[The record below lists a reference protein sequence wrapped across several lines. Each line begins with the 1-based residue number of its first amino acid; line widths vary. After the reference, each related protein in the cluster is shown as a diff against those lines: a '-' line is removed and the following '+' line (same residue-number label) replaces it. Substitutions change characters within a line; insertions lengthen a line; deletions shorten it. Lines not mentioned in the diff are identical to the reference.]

1 VEWYVFGAQP
11 GRPPA
16 DGGREHETN
25 MSTARD
31 KIREKLFPVEV
42 TDVQHYTDTLF
53 TLRTTRPGT
62 FRFEAGEF
70 TMLGLDTGQEIIQ
83 RAYSMTNA
91 TYDEELSFLSIKV
104 QDGAFTSRL
113 QHVERG
119 HELLVGKKPTGTL
132 TLDAVAPGRTLYLFS
147 TGTGIA
153 PFMSLIQEMEI
164 YNRYERIVLNHT
176 CRYKAEHVF
185 DDYLRGGIEEHPLVG
200 EEAARQ
206 LLYYPTVTREDGERT
221 GRVTA
226 HMADGRLWGEF
237 GLDAMDPEHDRAM
250 VCGGPAMLETLV
262 EELKSRGFDPGD
274 RGEAG
279 GYAIEKAFVG

>member
-1 VEWYVFGAQP
+1 
-11 GRPPA
+11 
-16 DGGREHETN
+16 

-113 QHVERG
+113 QYVELG
-119 HELLVGKKPTGTL
+119 QELLVGKKPTGTL
-132 TLDAVAPGRTLYLFS
+132 TLDAVAPGRNLYLFS

-153 PFMSLIQEMEI
+153 PFMSLIQEPEI

-176 CRYKAEHVF
+176 CRLQAELVF
-185 DDYLRGGIEEHPLVG
+185 DQYLREGVNEHPLVG
-200 EEAARQ
+200 EEAAAQ
-206 LLYYPTVTREDGERT
+206 LLYYPTVTREDYYRT

-226 HMADGRLWGEF
+226 HMDDGSLWGEL
-237 GLDAMDPEHDRAM
+237 GLDKMDPEHDRAM

-262 EELKSRGFDPGD
+262 DELKSRGFDPGD